1 MNFAD
6 DHTRHVAVG
15 ATGPLPGRGCR
26 IESEP
31 AASPIA
37 IVGERYT
44 AKRAGRA
51 RIACG
56 GDVSDVEASEPTRLA
71 LLVGQ
76 DQDRYYLSVHAYDQ
90 NGLALALGDASDVRW
105 ELSPEPR
112 ATPRAPRRRSTSII
126 RARRTDAAA

>member
-1 MNFAD
+1 
-6 DHTRHVAVG
+6 VAFV
-15 ATGPLPGRGCR
+15 P
-26 IESEP
+26 S
-31 AASPIA
+31 

-90 NGLALALGDASDVRW
+90 NGLA
-105 ELSPEPR
+105 
-112 ATPRAPRRRSTSII
+112 
-126 RARRTDAAA
+126 RARRRLGRALGAVARTASDAASSTQERVVRRISDGDHRITVRFQQLEQTIDLDHPRPAH

>member
-1 MNFAD
+1 
-6 DHTRHVAVG
+6 
-15 ATGPLPGRGCR
+15 LPGRGCR

-44 AKRAGRA
+44 AGRA

-90 NGLALALGDASDVRW
+90 NGLALGDASDVRW
-105 ELSPEPR
+105 ELSLEPR
-112 ATPRAPRRRSTSII
+112 ATPRAPRRS
-126 RARRTDAAA
+126 AW